1 MLCGDEANTTI
12 AGVKVTGAHA
22 ARIVC
27 LHYLSLSH
35 RTLAV
40 CWLRQC
46 VFARHPV
53 SVEEDATFSPLR
65 AQATPVM
72 NVDDVRLAFTM
83 FEARIVHSLPH
94 HCSAK

>member
-1 MLCGDEANTTI
+1 
-12 AGVKVTGAHA
+12 
-22 ARIVC
+22 
-27 LHYLSLSH
+27 
-35 RTLAV
+35 
-40 CWLRQC
+40 
-46 VFARHPV
+46 V